1 MKELHVADITDA
13 LYQLCQ
19 DANTDLPQDVYQ
31 ALEKAKKEE
40 ASPFGEYALSQ
51 ILANA
56 DLAKEQA
63 CPMCQDTGMAVVYL
77 EIGQDLHITGGN
89 LKEAVNLGVRRGY
102 EDFFLRK
109 SVVGDPLFGRNNT
122 EDNTPAVIHMEI
134 VPGDHLR
141 MTLMPKGGG
150 AENMGAL
157 AMLKPTASRAAVI
170 DFVVDTVSRAGGN
183 PCPPII
189 VGVGIGG
196 TMEKATELA
205 KEALQRD
212 LGERNTN
219 QDYACL
225 EEDMLRKINQ
235 LGVGP
240 QGLGGNVTALDV
252 HIAYFPTHI
261 AMLPVAVNLNC
272 HAARHKTV
280 ILEGK

>member
-1 MKELHVADITDA
+1 
-13 LYQLCQ
+13 
-19 DANTDLPQDVYQ
+19 
-31 ALEKAKKEE
+31 
-40 ASPFGEYALSQ
+40 
-51 ILANA
+51 
-56 DLAKEQA
+56 
-63 CPMCQDTGMAVVYL
+63 
-77 EIGQDLHITGGN
+77 
-89 LKEAVNLGVRRGY
+89 
-102 EDFFLRK
+102 
-109 SVVGDPLFGRNNT
+109 
-122 EDNTPAVIHMEI
+122 
-134 VPGDHLR
+134 
-141 MTLMPKGGG
+141 
-150 AENMGAL
+150 
-157 AMLKPTASRAAVI
+157 
-170 DFVVDTVSRAGGN
+170 
-183 PCPPII
+183 
-189 VGVGIGG
+189 
-196 TMEKATELA
+196 MEKATELA